1 MDIEQIEES
10 LQKNAPAG
18 TIVNV
23 LSRSEDTSEPG
34 RVVLTVSYQEDVKK
48 ETLFG
53 GVDADEIIKKL
64 DNLKNKAKT
73 MISACSKD
81 DELPHILSELLGTD
95 GDLISI
101 LRQLGE
107 LQPNRRKELG
117 EKINETVNYIKN
129 EYLDKATAL
138 VSVSDNSEDLK
149 NLMNDMAALTG
160 LKDSLIKNIVF
171 CGVKERHDERKWC
184 VETCPGIH
192 KDGETP
198 KVNHNAGWVRQL
210 KDIKKSSPQARIDED
225 SWGKHHMALRKMEQD
240 RAEREKEW
248 ADVAKIANYKTPKVD
263 HDADWLKQLK
273 EIKTISQQARA
284 EKDKIY
290 QEALEDFSKKTGRSF
305 SKQELKRGDNKFY
318 TSPNTVT
325 EVEVMATKKLSEK
338 FPNQEKS
345 VNLKSWLREAKKVQA
360 IIDAIPSKPTLL
372 ERIKTKFFD
381 KKHRQDTMRRHHLWL
396 SHIISKGGLRPVDTE
411 AVAGVSPVIRTVAKE
426 IQRLVSEG
434 DLQPE
439 DVDKLIEYGASAE
452 AISCWKSVYCCKTK
466 TPKKSLV
473 LKIKELFGNK
483 PALKDCTKFVN
494 MFIGASKQAEAIQQ
508 LVIDGKLL
516 SSDVDKLLEYG
527 VSEKSVKYWKSVYNF
542 GPFKGKKMPTVAEL
556 EFAIRDHISP
566 GYDYDEKI
574 DDLLLKDL
582 ADLNELK
589 ADLDDKGLI

>member
-1 MDIEQIEES
+1 MNIEQIEES

-18 TIVNV
+18 TVVNV

-64 DNLKNKAKT
+64 DNLKNKAKS

-129 EYLDKATAL
+129 EYLDKAMAL

-171 CGVKERHDERKWC
+171 CGVKERNDERKWC

-198 KVNHNAGWVRQL
+198 KVNHNAGWVKQL
-210 KDIKKSSPQARIDED
+210 KDIKKRSPQARIDED

-240 RAEREKEW
+240 RAEQEKEW
-248 ADVAKIANYKTPKVD
+248 ADVAKTANYKTPKVD

-273 EIKTISQQARA
+273 EIKTISQKARA

-290 QEALEDFSKKTGRSF
+290 QEALEDFSKKTGCSF

-325 EVEVMATKKLSEK
+325 EVEVMATKKISEK
-338 FPNQEKS
+338 FPAREKPA
-345 VNLKSWLREAKKVQA
+345 NLRGWLLEAKKVQNL
-360 IIDAIPSKPTLL
+360 IDVIPSKPTLL
-372 ERIKTKFFD
+372 ERIKNKFLQG
-381 KKHRQDTMRRHHLWL
+381 HDT
-396 SHIISKGGLRPVDTE
+396 VETTTE
-411 AVAGVSPVIRTVAKE
+411 VSPVICAEAKA
-426 IQRLVSEG
+426 IQKLVSEG
-434 DLQPE
+434 HLRSE
-439 DVDKLIEYGASAE
+439 DVDKLIEHGVPAE
-452 AISCWKSVYCCKTK
+452 VIAYWKSTYCSKLK
-466 TPKKSLV
+466 APKKSLV
-473 LKIKELFGNK
+473 RKIKDKLFGK
-483 PALKDCTKFVN
+483 PPYLATNVTLIN
-494 MFIGASKQAEAIQQ
+494 MSPGVLKQAEMIQQ
-508 LVIDGKLL
+508 LIIDGKLKVTE
-516 SSDVDKLLEYG
+516 VDGLVAQG
-527 VSEKSVKYWKSVYNF
+527 VSEDAVKRWKSVWHF
-542 GPFKGKKMPTVAEL
+542 GPLKGKKIPSISEL
-556 EFAIRDHISP
+556 EAAIREPIP
-566 GYDYDEKI
+566 EYDDDIEDTLDEVVVS
-574 DDLLLKDL
+574 KDL
-582 ADLNELK
+582 RKSLRK
-589 ADLDDKGLI
+589 LDNIRV

>member
-1 MDIEQIEES
+1 MDIKQIEES
-10 LQKNAPAG
+10 LQKNAPIGVVA
-18 TIVNV
+18 TV
-23 LSRSEDTSEPG
+23 LSRAEDTDDPG
-34 RVVLTVSYQEDVKK
+34 RMVLTVSYQEDVKK

-171 CGVKERHDERKWC
+171 CGVKERNDERKWC

-198 KVNHNAGWVRQL
+198 KVNHNAGWVKQL
-210 KDIKKSSPQARIDED
+210 KDIKKRSPQARIDED

-240 RAEREKEW
+240 RAEQEKEW

-273 EIKTISQQARA
+273 EIKTISQKARA

-325 EVEVMATKKLSEK
+325 EVEVMATKKISEK
-338 FPNQEKS
+338 FPAREKPA
-345 VNLKSWLREAKKVQA
+345 NLRGWLLEAKKVQNL
-360 IIDAIPSKPTLL
+360 IDVIPSKPTLL
-372 ERIKTKFFD
+372 ERIKNKFFLVE
-381 KKHRQDTMRRHHLWL
+381 RSRDT
-396 SHIISKGGLRPVDTE
+396 VETTTE
-411 AVAGVSPVIRTVAKE
+411 DASPVICAEAKA
-426 IQRLVSEG
+426 IQKLVSEG
-434 DLQPE
+434 HLRSE
-439 DVDKLIEYGASAE
+439 DVDKLIEHGVPAE
-452 AISCWKSVYCCKTK
+452 VIAYWKSTYCRKLK
-466 TPKKSLV
+466 APKKSLV
-473 LKIKELFGNK
+473 RKIKDKLFGKSPYLATNVT
-483 PALKDCTKFVN
+483 LIN
-494 MFIGASKQAEAIQQ
+494 MSPGVLKQAEMIQQ
-508 LVIDGKLL
+508 LIIDGKLKVTE
-516 SSDVDKLLEYG
+516 VDGLVAQG
-527 VSEKSVKYWKSVYNF
+527 VSEDAVKRWKSVWNF
-542 GPFKGKKMPTVAEL
+542 GPLKGKKIPSISEL
-556 EFAIRDHISP
+556 EAAIREPIP
-566 GYDYDEKI
+566 EYDDDIEDTLDEV
-574 DDLLLKDL
+574 
-582 ADLNELK
+582 AVSK
-589 ADLDDKGLI
+589 ALRKLDNIRV